1 MMDILIVEDNKEIGT
16 LLCDFLRKENYTV
29 SVAHTGE
36 KALELYEK
44 YGAKV
49 IVLDIMLPGMNGFA
63 VCSKIRET
71 SNTHILIASAKVE
84 KNDKLKGLNLGA
96 DDYIEKPY
104 DIDIL
109 IAKIKG
115 IFKRKYG
122 QAEIVEGNI
131 KLNTVQQTVYVDGQK
146 KEVTEKE
153 FELLKLLIENK
164 NVTMK
169 KEYLFNNVWGSD
181 SDSEMQT
188 LTVHIKWLREKIEED
203 PKSFIAV
210 ASLIESTYARIV
222 ENKKLYTSLID
233 EQNSRNQE
241 FRFLEDLYNSI
252 DNEESKHKVACMY
265 DITAR
270 GEEQNDKEVHLPLMI
285 SSIRNIL
292 KLDDS
297 DNDLLKVLA
306 HIIDAMEIVLQK
318 EVDNKPYELYFMQ
331 TYFPY
336 LHRYDRLSKYDVD
349 PDDETRIEI
358 SRVSKE
364 YINNLYVEE
373 DKKKKR
379 D

>member
-1 MMDILIVEDNKEIGT
+1 MLDILIVEDNKEIGS

-29 SVAHTGE
+29 SVVENGE

-49 IVLDIMLPGMNGFA
+49 IVLDIMLPGMDGFA

-104 DIDIL
+104 DVDIL

-122 QAEIVEGNI
+122 QEEMVEGNI
-131 KLNTVQQTVYVDGQK
+131 RLNTVTQSLYVDGKK

-164 NVTMK
+164 SVTMK

-181 SDSEMQT
+181 SDSEIQT

-203 PKSFIAV
+203 PK
-210 ASLIESTYARIV
+210 
-222 ENKKLYTSLID
+222 NPK
-233 EQNSRNQE
+233 
-241 FRFLEDLYNSI
+241 
-252 DNEESKHKVACMY
+252 
-265 DITAR
+265 
-270 GEEQNDKEVHLPLMI
+270 
-285 SSIRNIL
+285 
-292 KLDDS
+292 
-297 DNDLLKVLA
+297 
-306 HIIDAMEIVLQK
+306 HIITEWGVGYRF
-318 EVDNKPYELYFMQ
+318 E
-331 TYFPY
+331 
-336 LHRYDRLSKYDVD
+336 
-349 PDDETRIEI
+349 
-358 SRVSKE
+358 
-364 YINNLYVEE
+364 
-373 DKKKKR
+373 
-379 D
+379 